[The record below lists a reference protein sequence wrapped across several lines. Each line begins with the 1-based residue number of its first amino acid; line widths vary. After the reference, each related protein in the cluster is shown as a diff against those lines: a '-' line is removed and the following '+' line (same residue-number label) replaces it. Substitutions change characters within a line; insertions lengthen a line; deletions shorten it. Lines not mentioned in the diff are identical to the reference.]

1 MHNIRGRLI
10 CATVTVVLSWTSA
23 DVATQSNAAIE
34 SQTLLMAPHSR
45 VRGATPRIVS
55 VLMDGAARSETFRG
69 LIATIEASDGRVYIA
84 EGRCGQLVR
93 ACFLHTVTIA
103 GATRLLRIVVDP
115 RYANA
120 DLIASV
126 GHELHHVVEVLSNR
140 SLRSAG
146 AIRLFYRSMCR
157 LCLGWQDTE
166 AAKRAGD
173 AVRKELAR
181 GERISPSGAT
191 VCE

>member
-1 MHNIRGRLI
+1 MQNIRGRLV
-10 CATVTVVLSWTSA
+10 CATVTTFLLCTAA
-23 DVATQSNAAIE
+23 DVATQSDATIAT
-34 SQTLLMAPHSR
+34 QTLLMAPDSR
-45 VRGATPRIVS
+45 VRGATQRIVS

-69 LIATIEASDGRVYIA
+69 LIAMVESSDGRVYIA

-103 GATRLLRIVVDP
+103 GASRLLRIVVDP
-115 RYANA
+115 RYPDA

-126 GHELHHVVEVLSNR
+126 GHELQHVVEVLSNR

-146 AIRLFYRSMCR
+146 AIRLFYREMCR

-166 AAKRAGD
+166 AAKRVGD
-173 AVRKELAR
+173 AVRDEMVADQQ
-181 GERISPSGAT
+181 
-191 VCE
+191 